1 MFLLKKIIL
10 KKKFLKQL
18 FKFLRCLNIFENHS
32 IRMKYLFSFTLSL
45 LVCLAM
51 GQNIPTEFINRE
63 AFSISRESQKSTA
76 FQSIQLS
83 DSQIAQ
89 LSNLPQGPVNGAI
102 FNGQISPS
110 SQFQSFKVEG
120 TDIIITV
127 QNTARLERMFK
138 QSQKKNAS
146 KK

>member
-1 MFLLKKIIL
+1 MV
-10 KKKFLKQL
+10 
-18 FKFLRCLNIFENHS
+18 S
-32 IRMKYLFSFTLSL
+32 
-45 LVCLAM
+45 LAM
-51 GQNIPTEFINRE
+51 GQNIPTDFVNRE
-63 AFSISRESQKSTA
+63 AFSISRESQKSST
-76 FQSIQLS
+76 FPSIQLS

-102 FNGQISPS
+102 FNGQITPTEK
-110 SQFQSFKVEG
+110 FQSFRVQG

-127 QNTARLERMFK
+127 QNNARLDRMFK